1 MMLFCLYAL
10 FITLL
15 TERSRIFAPSNPN
28 QLPITKRMIYMNLG
42 IAGSGGIVSEALTA
56 LEPVESVQAK
66 AIWVR
71 PHSQPKGQALAQD
84 YDIPALYTDYE
95 AFLQQADIDTVYIG
109 LVNSAHYE
117 YTRKALLF
125 GKNVIVEKPFA
136 SNLREVRELVELAQ
150 EKNLFL
156 WEAVSLLHM
165 PNFAKLQE
173 LLPQL
178 GTIRMVQANY
188 SQYSSRYDKYLS
200 GTVLPAFDPQL
211 SGGALYDINIYNLNL
226 IVGLFGS
233 PKSVSYHPTKGF
245 NGIDTSGVAI
255 LAYDGFQ
262 SVAVGAK
269 DSASPSGCL
278 IQGEKGYIQVD
289 AAPNELTRIVLCHRM
304 DGRKEEYAL
313 NRYSHRLSHEFAH
326 FAAMLADNDLTLR
339 DHYLT
344 ISLQVAEVAEK
355 ARHSANIVFA
365 ADSQSMQK

>member
-1 MMLFCLYAL
+1 M
-10 FITLL
+10 
-15 TERSRIFAPSNPN
+15 
-28 QLPITKRMIYMNLG
+28 KLG
-42 IAGSGGIVSEALTA
+42 IVGSGGIVKEALAA
-56 LEPVESVQAK
+56 LKPIDTVQVH

-71 PHSQPKGQALAQD
+71 PHSLKKGQALAKEHS
-84 YDIPALYTDYE
+84 IPEVYTDYE
-95 AFLQQADIDTVYIG
+95 AFLQQSAIDTVYIG
-109 LVNSAHYE
+109 LVNSAHYA
-117 YTRKALLF
+117 YAKKALLA
-125 GKNVIVEKPFA
+125 GRHVIVEKPFA
-136 SNLREVRELVELAQ
+136 STLREVQELVQLAK
-150 EKNLFL
+150 EKDLFL

-173 LLPQL
+173 LLPQI
-178 GTIRMVQANY
+178 GPIHMVQANY
-188 SQYSSRYDKYLS
+188 SQYSSRYDKYLA

-233 PKSVSYHPTKGF
+233 PQSISYQPAKGF
-245 NGIDTSGVAI
+245 NGIDTSGVAL

-262 SVAVGAK
+262 AVAIGAK

-304 DGRKEEYAL
+304 DGRKDEYAL

-344 ISLQVAEVAEK
+344 ISLQVAEIAEK
-355 ARHSANIVFA
+355 ARHSANIIFA

>member
-1 MMLFCLYAL
+1 
-10 FITLL
+10 
-15 TERSRIFAPSNPN
+15 
-28 QLPITKRMIYMNLG
+28 MIYMNLG

-95 AFLQQADIDTVYIG
+95 AFLQQTDIDTVYIG

-117 YTRKALLF
+117 YARKALLF

-136 SNLREVRELVELAQ
+136 SNLREARELVELAQ

-165 PNFAKLQE
+165 PNFSKLQE
-173 LLPQL
+173 LLPKL

-188 SQYSSRYDKYLS
+188 SQYSSRYDKYLA

-226 IVGLFGS
+226 IVGLFGR

-245 NGIDTSGVAI
+245 NSIDTSGVAI

-262 SVAVGAK
+262 AVAIGAK

-278 IQGEKGYIQVD
+278 IQGENGWLRVD
-289 AAPNELTRIVLCHRM
+289 TAPNELGHISLYIRGEAGM
-304 DGRKEEYAL
+304 QKFAL
-313 NRYSHRLSHEFAH
+313 NRYAHRLSHEFEA
-326 FAAMLADNDLTLR
+326 FANMLQAQDFAGR
-339 DHYLT
+339 DFYLD
-344 ISLQVAEVAEK
+344 ISLKVADIAEK
-355 ARHSANIVFA
+355 ARRSADIIFP
-365 ADSQSMQK
+365 ADHKIQQ